1 MDLVQGQ
8 ESLRA
13 PKQAL
18 TAMLP
23 LTINTRILFNQVVVN
38 TLITKLANIR
48 TNMAEIRDSGK
59 IRQMVNIM
67 PQGSSLASH
76 KLATTTIKLAQML
89 VMEVDNQLME
99 AGNQLM
105 EVVVSAHPNSHT
117 NITIRRVT
125 NQVTNS
131 RIPYPTMQIRCMDI
145 LVATANNCR
154 NNR

>member
-1 MDLVQGQ
+1 
-8 ESLRA
+8 
-13 PKQAL
+13 
-18 TAMLP
+18 
-23 LTINTRILFNQVVVN
+23 
-38 TLITKLANIR
+38 
-48 TNMAEIRDSGK
+48 
-59 IRQMVNIM
+59 M

>member
-23 LTINTRILFNQVVVN
+23 LTINTRTLFNQVVVN

-76 KLATTTIKLAQML
+76 KMATTTIKLAQML

-99 AGNQLM
+99 AGN
-105 EVVVSAHPNSHT
+105 
-117 NITIRRVT
+117 
-125 NQVTNS
+125 
-131 RIPYPTMQIRCMDI
+131 
-145 LVATANNCR
+145 
-154 NNR
+154 

>member
-23 LTINTRILFNQVVVN
+23 LTINTRTLFNQVVVN